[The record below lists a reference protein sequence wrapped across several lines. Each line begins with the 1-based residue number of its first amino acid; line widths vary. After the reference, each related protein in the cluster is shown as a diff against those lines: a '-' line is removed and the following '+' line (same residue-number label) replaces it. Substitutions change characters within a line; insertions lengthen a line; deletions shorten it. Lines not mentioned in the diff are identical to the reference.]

1 LDASYCCILYFS
13 ISQET
18 NLISIWYECN
28 ADMLPQLLVMP
39 MENRESVAEQ
49 KYYSLVKESLEE
61 FKIVFE
67 ELVRSVL

>member
-1 LDASYCCILYFS
+1 MEFCLSHGIILFD
-13 ISQET
+13 
-18 NLISIWYECN
+18 IWYLCN

-39 MENRESVAEQ
+39 MENKESVAEQ

-67 ELVRSVL
+67 ELIRSV